1 MFLLWL
7 RQLLLCG
14 DWTPA
19 SVPHCHG
26 QVQSHSVLFFPLVPS
41 SYRALCGSVYSFP
54 LVRYSCPLSAG
65 ILYALLCLKVY
76 FWCFVEGDV
85 LCIHLLLCHLV
96 LTSVKWFFQP
106 SFSSQ
111 IFVWDLAQNF
121 LADFSYKQHKG
132 YKRSYQNRS
141 LLRYDNSVSRRWP
154 GTPWLLS
161 SPKPL
166 LWMLCFLSFPSVR
179 TN

>member
-1 MFLLWL
+1 MVLIFFS
-7 RQLLLCG
+7 
-14 DWTPA
+14 T
-19 SVPHCHG
+19 G
-26 QVQSHSVLFFPLVPS
+26 QVL
-41 SYRALCGSVYSFP
+41 
-54 LVRYSCPLSAG
+54 LSA
-65 ILYALLCLKVY
+65 LSWYSACTSLKVY
-76 FWCFVEGDV
+76 FRSFVEGDV

-96 LTSVKWFFQP
+96 LTPVKWFFQP

-141 LLRYDNSVSRRWP
+141 LLCYDDSVSRRWP
-154 GTPWLLS
+154 STPWLLS

-166 LWMLCFLSFPSVR
+166 LMDTLLSVFYFSQNQLTEMLGLF
-179 TN
+179 